1 MKKYLKIFVLI
12 FALCFIV
19 NVNCVSVYATSSPDY
34 DKISKQLADD
44 VKKHHIPGMAVMVV
58 DKDSVLFQE
67 TYGNCNSI
75 DTPFII
81 GSMSKSFTAVAIMQ
95 LVEENKIDLN
105 KPVSEYINA
114 TEWFVDSSDCE
125 IIKPVG
131 LKRFKHLV
139 IWKAQIHT
147 ANTYMQMLITVCW
160 D

>member
-19 NVNCVSVYATSSPDY
+19 NVNCVSAYATSSPDY

-75 DTPFII
+75 DTPFI
-81 GSMSKSFTAVAIMQ
+81 
-95 LVEENKIDLN
+95 LVL
-105 KPVSEYINA
+105 
-114 TEWFVDSSDCE
+114 
-125 IIKPVG
+125 
-131 LKRFKHLV
+131 
-139 IWKAQIHT
+139 
-147 ANTYMQMLITVCW
+147 
-160 D
+160 